1 MAVKEMKKFL
11 GLTFITGIIKKSK
24 LKCIGQIILFLAHQY
39 FHNNAFLHSSDSS
52 LHQAHA
58 CDMLSHKFFQM
69 YAPLQHL
76 AVDKWVSAW
85 RGLLLYQVCNPGK
98 KVECGIMVWTL
109 HTDLME
115 QERNTFCIS
124 PSKTYKDTHMKMQCA
139 WKTKNTVKL
148 DGFVK
153 CVGVSLHPSM

>member
-1 MAVKEMKKFL
+1 MTVEEMKFL
-11 GLTFITGIIKKSK
+11 GLTFITGIIKKPK
-24 LKCIGQIILFLAHQY
+24 LKCIGQIILFLAHCY

-76 AVDKWVSAW
+76 AVGKWMSAW
-85 RGLLLYQVCNPGK
+85 RGLLQYQVYNPGK
-98 KVECGIMVWTL
+98 KVKCGIMVQTL
-109 HTDLME
+109 LTDLME

-124 PSKTYKDTHMKMQCA
+124 PSKTYKDTHMNMQCA

-153 CVGVSLHPSM
+153 CVGLSLHPTL